1 MPTQSQLGACMGA
14 LGLHLGS
21 KLDTSMR
28 ALGISR
34 GATRSAP
41 AAEPNCDWIQE
52 NGHVRELP
60 QFPSGDSIQFT
71 VPPIPRLLPS
81 WEHLQVKTLFG
92 PTFWRTHFLED
103 PLFGGPSSVTPF
115 SATVSATVSATFGAA
130 VFSTVLFVKFVCV
143 HSRFCPGLCPR
154 G

>member
-34 GATRSAP
+34 GATPSAP
-41 AAEPNCDWIQE
+41 AAEPNCEWIQE
-52 NGHVRELP
+52 NSHVLELP
-60 QFPSGDSIQFT
+60 QFPSVDSVHFT

-92 PTFWRTHFLED
+92 PTFWRN
-103 PLFGGPSSVTPF
+103 PLF
-115 SATVSATVSATFGAA
+115 
-130 VFSTVLFVKFVCV
+130 
-143 HSRFCPGLCPR
+143 
-154 G
+154 

>member
-28 ALGISR
+28 ALGIAR
-34 GATRSAP
+34 GATPSAP

-52 NGHVRELP
+52 NRHVLELP
-60 QFPSGDSIQFT
+60 HFPSVDSIQFT

-81 WEHLQVKTLFG
+81 WEHLQVRLC
-92 PTFWRTHFLED
+92 ED
-103 PLFGGPSSVTPF
+103 PLFGGPTLWR
-115 SATVSATVSATFGAA
+115 T
-130 VFSTVLFVKFVCV
+130 LFCHCFCHCFCHVWC
-143 HSRFCPGLCPR
+143 RFF
-154 G
+154 